1 MGSSLQWRNEN
12 GRRPIASGDVVRI
25 GSGRRAADAY
35 LAHSQRAGPGLMILA
50 PVVDGEL
57 RAFVDRCRDEGFT
70 AMAPDLSGDSAAEV
84 MRAAAEMLVANWHPR
99 LGVLALPGTGDAAIA
114 LDGSVRLDA
123 VVVPAAA
130 GAEPRTRAPGLAT
143 DLATE
148 AGLAE
153 ALEFLAYHLS

>member
-12 GRRPIASGDVVRI
+12 RRRPITSGDVVRI
-25 GSGRRAADAY
+25 GSGRRAADGY

-50 PVVDGEL
+50 PVVDREL

-70 AMAPDLSGDSAAEV
+70 VLAPDLSGDAAAEV
-84 MRAAAEMLVANWHPR
+84 ARAAAEMLLANWHPR

-114 LDGSVRLDA
+114 LDETVRLDA
-123 VVVPAAA
+123 VVVPAAESV
-130 GAEPRTRAPGLAT
+130 EPRSRAPGLAA
-143 DLATE
+143 DLTTE

-153 ALEFLAYHLS
+153 ALDFLAYHLS